1 MSVSFELPDSV
12 VRLCADIREWGL
24 AEVRPLAREADR
36 TKALPPE
43 AAKVMANC
51 PVDLSPLAI
60 AAFGRIRGDWGNQ
73 PDLTA
78 EQSNY
83 VLGAS
88 VAEAIGYGDSWPIA
102 TLRGSIGEK
111 SILALG
117 TPAQQEYWVG
127 GFKRGEFGSSA
138 FALTEPHFGSDA
150 SQVATTATHDGD
162 TWVLNGSKMYCSLGA
177 SADYTVVFATIDK
190 ALGRDGIRAF
200 VVPKGTPGYIVT
212 KAREDKLGLRA
223 FETSALT
230 FEDMVLPADSL
241 LGGEEQD
248 SRGFYGALGT
258 LNTSRPITAA
268 WAVGIAQG
276 CLDYLRRWVRQ
287 HGRAFSPPRRQL
299 IDDEIERMTAALA
312 QARLMYLRAAWLQ
325 DHDRPT
331 RREASAAKVY
341 APRVAEATCRR
352 VAQLMGP
359 DGSSE
364 RHLVEKWN
372 RDMTIFDIWEGSGQ
386 IQRLTI
392 SRALLGSGAGRA

>member
-1 MSVSFELPDSV
+1 VAISFDLPETV
-12 VRLCADIREWGL
+12 VRLCSDIREWGL

-36 TKALPPE
+36 GKALPAE
-43 AAKVMANC
+43 ADAVMARC
-51 PVDLSPLAI
+51 PIDLSPLAI
-60 AAFGRIRGDWGNQ
+60 AAFGRTRGDWGDQ
-73 PDLTA
+73 PELTDY
-78 EQSNY
+78 STNY

-111 SILALG
+111 AVLALG
-117 TPAQQEYWVG
+117 TSAQQEHWVG
-127 GFKRGEFGSSA
+127 GFMRGDFRSSA

-150 SQVATTATHDGD
+150 SQVATTATRDGD
-162 TWVLNGSKMYCSLGA
+162 NWVVNGSKMYCSLGA

-190 ALGRDGIRAF
+190 TLGRDGIRAF
-200 VVPKGTPGYIVT
+200 VVAAGTPGYIVS

-223 FETSALT
+223 FETSGLS
-230 FEDMVLPADSL
+230 FEDMVLPADAL
-241 LGGEEQD
+241 LGGEDQD

-268 WAVGIAQG
+268 WAVGIAEG
-276 CLDYLRRWVRQ
+276 CLDYLRQWTRQ
-287 HGRAFSPPRRQL
+287 HGRAFTLARRRL
-299 IDDEIERMTAALA
+299 IDEETERMAAALA
-312 QARLMYLRAAWLQ
+312 QARLLYLRAAWLE
-325 DHDRPT
+325 DHGRPT
-331 RREASAAKVY
+331 RREASAAKAY

-359 DGSSE
+359 DGASE

-372 RDMTIFDIWEGSGQ
+372 RDITIFDIWEGSGQ

-392 SRALLGSGAGRA
+392 SRAVLGSGAGRA